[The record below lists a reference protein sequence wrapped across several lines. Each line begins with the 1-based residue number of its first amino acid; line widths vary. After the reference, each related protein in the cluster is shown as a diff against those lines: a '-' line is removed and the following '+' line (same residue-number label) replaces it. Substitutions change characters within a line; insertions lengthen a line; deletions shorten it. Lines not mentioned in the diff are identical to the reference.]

1 MNVVGDVTQL
11 IGATPI
17 VRLNNLVNTDCADV
31 WVKLECFNP
40 SRSVKDRAAYN
51 MIAEAEASGLLK
63 PGGTIIEP
71 TSGNTGIGLA
81 MVAAAKGYN
90 LILTMPDNMTNER
103 VSILRAYG
111 AEIFLTPALEKM
123 PGAIRKAKELKE
135 RYPGSII
142 LQQFI
147 NKANPDIHRVTTA
160 QEIFKQAK
168 GELDAFVATAGTGG
182 TITGT
187 GEALKKL
194 IPDLQIFV
202 VEPKGSPVLSGGKP
216 GSHKIPGT
224 SPGFIP
230 EILNTEVYNEIIMI
244 SDEDAITTS
253 RRLAKKEGLLVGISA
268 GAAVHTALVIANRL
282 GKGKK
287 VLAIAPDTGERY
299 LSIL

>member
-1 MNVVGDVTQL
+1 LNVVGDVTQL

-230 EILNTEVYNEIIMI
+230 EILNTEVYDEIIKI
-244 SDEDAITTS
+244 SDDDAINTS
-253 RRLAKKEGLLVGISA
+253 RRLAKEEGLLVGVSA
-268 GAAVHTALVIANRL
+268 GAAVHTALVIAKRL
-282 GKGKK
+282 GTGKK

>member
-111 AEIFLTPALEKM
+111 AEIFLTPASEKM

-135 RYPGSII
+135 RRPGSII

-230 EILNTEVYNEIIMI
+230 EILNTEVYDEIIKI
-244 SDEDAITTS
+244 SDDDAINTS
-253 RRLAKKEGLLVGISA
+253 RRLAKEEGLLVGVSA
-268 GAAVHTALVIANRL
+268 GAAVHTALVIAKRL
-282 GKGKK
+282 GTGKK

>member
-1 MNVVGDVTQL
+1 LNVVGDVTQL

-111 AEIFLTPALEKM
+111 AEIFLTPASEKM

-135 RYPGSII
+135 RRPGSII

>member
-11 IGATPI
+11 IGATPV

-51 MIAEAEASGLLK
+51 MIAEAEAGGLLK

-90 LILTMPDNMTNER
+90 LILTMPDNMTSER

-111 AEIFLTPALEKM
+111 AEIFLTPASEKM

-168 GELDAFVATAGTGG
+168 GDLDAFVATAGTGG

-230 EILNTEVYNEIIMI
+230 EILNTEVYDEIIKI
-244 SDEDAITTS
+244 SDEDAINTS
-253 RRLAKKEGLLVGISA
+253 RRLAKEEGLLVGVSA
-268 GAAVHTALVIANRL
+268 GAAVHTALVIAKRL
-282 GKGKK
+282 GIGKK

>member
-1 MNVVGDVTQL
+1 
-11 IGATPI
+11 
-17 VRLNNLVNTDCADV
+17 
-31 WVKLECFNP
+31 
-40 SRSVKDRAAYN
+40 

-111 AEIFLTPALEKM
+111 AEIFLTPASEKM

-230 EILNTEVYNEIIMI
+230 EILNTEVYDEIIKI
-244 SDEDAITTS
+244 SDDDAINTS
-253 RRLAKKEGLLVGISA
+253 RRLAKEEGLLVGVSA
-268 GAAVHTALVIANRL
+268 GAAVHTALVIAKRL
-282 GKGKK
+282 GTGKK

>member
-40 SRSVKDRAAYN
+40 SRSVKDRAAHN

-111 AEIFLTPALEKM
+111 AEIFLTPASEKM

-135 RYPGSII
+135 RRPGSII

>member
-111 AEIFLTPALEKM
+111 AEIFLTPASEKM

-135 RYPGSII
+135 RHPGSII

-230 EILNTEVYNEIIMI
+230 EILNTEVYDEIIKI
-244 SDEDAITTS
+244 SDDDAINTS
-253 RRLAKKEGLLVGISA
+253 RRLAKEEGLLVGVSA
-268 GAAVHTALVIANRL
+268 GAAVHTALVIAKRL
-282 GKGKK
+282 GTGKK